1 VFLCFCVHGC
11 FDVDLALHCMRR
23 RFLGYDLLGTSAL
36 SVSACRYSFVSANLH
51 ELGIDVKII

>member
-1 VFLCFCVHGC
+1 VCFCVHGC